1 MKKYI
6 LILFS
11 LTYSVLGTYAMNLR
25 EAYSALSN
33 LPKIATELNDTI
45 TVSINDSVTENNS
58 IMEVAG
64 AHNLNSGD
72 IKTAGNATFAI
83 LNQIPLSYMINGGN
97 NGLVAAF
104 VYCTSNENGSNDML
118 IVTMSGEQ
126 GNLTYLYATDVNEV
140 SKRSIQE
147 GKLTLKDGS
156 LSIIPSNNNGIIGA
170 IRVNCK

>member
-6 LILFS
+6 LIIFV

-25 EAYSALSN
+25 EAYRALSN

-45 TVSINDSVTENNS
+45 TVSINNHVTENTS
-58 IMEVAG
+58 VMKVAG

-72 IKTAGNATFAI
+72 IKTIGNATFAI

-104 VYCTSNENGSNDML
+104 VYSTPNENGSNDML

-126 GNLTYLYATDVNEV
+126 GNLTYLYATAVNDV
-140 SKRSIQE
+140 SKRNIQE

-156 LSIIPSNNNGIIGA
+156 LSIIPSDRNCFIGA